1 MVVGIC
7 AIEIVLPYA
16 QSLKDKRRVLKGLKD
31 RLRSRHN
38 ISMAEVDG
46 QDLWQRATLGIAAVA
61 GSRAPLEDLFRQ
73 IRSEIEEQIPGDVV
87 EQQIDYV

>member
-61 GSRAPLEDLFRQ
+61 GSRGPLEDLFRR

>member
-31 RLRSRHN
+31 RLKSRHN
-38 ISMAEVDG
+38 ISMAEVGG

-61 GSRAPLEDLFRQ
+61 ESRGPLEDLFGR
-73 IRSEIEEQIPGDVV
+73 IRREIEEHIPGDVV
-87 EQQIDYV
+87 DEQIDYV

>member
-7 AIEIVLPYA
+7 AIEIVLPHA

-38 ISMAEVDG
+38 ISLAEVGG
-46 QDLWQRATLGIAAVA
+46 QDLWQRATLGMAAVA
-61 GSRAPLEDLFRQ
+61 DTRTPLEELFNR
-73 IRSEIEEQIPGDVV
+73 IHREIQESIPGDIVDAR
-87 EQQIDYV
+87 IDYV